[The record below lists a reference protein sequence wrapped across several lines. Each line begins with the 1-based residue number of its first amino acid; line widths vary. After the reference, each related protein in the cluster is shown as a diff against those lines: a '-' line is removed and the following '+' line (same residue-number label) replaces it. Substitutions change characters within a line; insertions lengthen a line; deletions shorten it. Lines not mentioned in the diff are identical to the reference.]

1 MIIPDYEV
9 GQNVR
14 LKPFQSGADGI
25 RCVCQVE
32 TGPGLQTPAITAP
45 ELGACWHGVG
55 TTVLRVFP
63 DGYLLLENRHGA
75 VRGARP
81 DEVCR

>member
-9 GQNVR
+9 GQNVH

-25 RCVCQVE
+25 RCVCNPDKE
-32 TGPGLQTPAITAP
+32 SGLQAPAITAP
-45 ELGACWHGVG
+45 ELGACWHGPK
-55 TTVLRVFP
+55 TTVLRVFK
-63 DGYLLLENRHGA
+63 DGGLLLENRHRA

>member
-9 GQNVR
+9 GQNVH

-25 RCVCQVE
+25 RCVCNPDKE
-32 TGPGLQTPAITAP
+32 SGLQAPAITAP

-55 TTVLRVFP
+55 TTVLRVFASG
-63 DGYLLLENRHGA
+63 DLLLENRHGA
-75 VRGARP
+75 VRVARP